1 MAIIH
6 AKYMNIRRSL
16 GMAILVMVATTLM
29 RGNHIQVSAQSCGA
43 SIPILVAECSDFVG
57 KNGPEVPPSQDCCV
71 ALRGVDFPCMCKR
84 YAQQIE
90 NLVSMEKLV
99 FVVQTCGLT
108 VPHGLQCGSSTV
120 PKA

>member
-6 AKYMNIRRSL
+6 ANMNIRRSL

-29 RGNHIQVSAQSCGA
+29 HGNHIQVSAQCGA
-43 SIPILVAECSDFVG
+43 NIPVLIAECSDFVG
-57 KNGPEVPPSQDCCV
+57 KSGPKVPPSQDCCA
-71 ALRGVDFPCMCKR
+71 ALSGVDIPCMCKR

-90 NLVSMEKLV
+90 NIVSMEKLV
-99 FVVQTCGLT
+99 FVFQTCGLT

-120 PKA
+120 P